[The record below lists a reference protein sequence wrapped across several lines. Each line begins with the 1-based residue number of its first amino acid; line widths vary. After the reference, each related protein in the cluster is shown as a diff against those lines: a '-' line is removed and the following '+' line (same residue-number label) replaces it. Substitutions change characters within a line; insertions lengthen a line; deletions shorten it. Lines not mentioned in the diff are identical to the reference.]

1 MKSEIRA
8 VGLDLGNTLM
18 TYDGVPLSWEAGYP
32 AAMAAVAARLGAT
45 LSGEAMER
53 ACNALRAYNTR
64 VHPREAEV
72 TAQHIFAGA
81 LAAAGLGREGAVDAA
96 VDAFFG
102 CFRQSYAVYEDALPF
117 LRGARSADLPAGILT
132 DVPYGM
138 PEGLVRRDVQPF
150 EALVSCVLSSVQVGW
165 RKPRPEGFLALAA
178 TLGVPPQA
186 MVFIGDEAKDVHGAQ
201 AAGMFAILLDRS
213 GNAPA
218 CGEDARVASLQEA
231 GELLGLLDT
240 V

>member
-1 MKSEIRA
+1 
-8 VGLDLGNTLM
+8 M

-32 AAMAAVAARLGAT
+32 AAMAAVAARLGVT
-45 LSGEAMER
+45 LGGEAMER
-53 ACNALRAYNTR
+53 VCSALRAYNTR
-64 VHPREAEV
+64 IHPREAEV
-72 TAQHIFAGA
+72 TARHIFADV
-81 LAAAGLGREGAVDAA
+81 LAAMGMGGEGAVDAA

-102 CFRQSYAVYEDALPF
+102 CFRQCYAVSEDALPF
-117 LRGARSADLPAGILT
+117 LRGAHSAGLPAGILT

-138 PEGLVRRDVQPF
+138 PVHLVQQDVQPF

-178 TLGVPPQA
+178 ALGVPPQS

-201 AAGMFAILLDRS
+201 AAGMFAILLDRADH
-213 GNAPA
+213 APA
-218 CGEDARVASLQEA
+218 CGEDARVGSLLEA
-231 GELLGLLDT
+231 GELLGLPDAI